1 MDEPC
6 LEEGGVGSVEG
17 DECCLGEGEG
27 NLDSPCSLVPL
38 KRSFVEER
46 SISRTP
52 SARSA
57 RTYSLRSTSHVPDV
71 EKVLDETSLLAE
83 MSSISDA
90 SSSSR
95 SRSFLTRPVKSML
108 RRFGG
113 LEDVESELLTSF
125 HSTMSIV
132 RVQSLV
138 KDILKRNGYKYT
150 EGKEGDKLKC
160 SLAVKSRLKKP
171 VPVHIQFIFD
181 IGQTEI
187 CIYSPK
193 PNREEYVRDSF
204 SNFAKTILCE
214 LGSS

>member
-1 MDEPC
+1 MDESC
-6 LEEGGVGSVEG
+6 FEEGEVGSVQI
-17 DECCLGEGEG
+17 DESCVEEGEVS
-27 NLDSPCSLVPL
+27 LDSPSSLVPL

-71 EKVLDETSLLAE
+71 EKTVDETTLLVE
-83 MSSISDA
+83 TSSISDG
-90 SSSSR
+90 SDSSR
-95 SRSFLTRPVKSML
+95 SRSFLTRSMKSML

-132 RVQSLV
+132 RVQTLV
-138 KDILKRNGYKYT
+138 KDILKRNEYKYI
-150 EGKEGDKLKC
+150 EDREGDKLKC

-193 PNREEYVRDSF
+193 PNREESVRDSF
-204 SNFAKTILCE
+204 SNFAKTILIE